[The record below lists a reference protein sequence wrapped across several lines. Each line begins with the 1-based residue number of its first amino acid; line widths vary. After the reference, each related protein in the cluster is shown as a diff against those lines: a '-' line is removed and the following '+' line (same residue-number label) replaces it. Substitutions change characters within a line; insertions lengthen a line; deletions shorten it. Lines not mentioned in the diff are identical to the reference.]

1 MAVRTSKVQR
11 RSLSFPTIPDALAE
25 IDRIV
30 AAEKSGTLRRLGNWS
45 TGQSFHHVATWI
57 NFAFDGYPPSLRP
70 PWIIKFLVGF
80 QKNKFIRGPLPAGVK
95 IPRVANG
102 TLGTEETATDA
113 GADELRR
120 AFQRLQAGCPTHDNI
135 LFGKLTHD
143 EWIQMNLRHAELH
156 LSFLSY

>member
-11 RSLSFPTIPDALAE
+11 RSLSFATIPDALAE

-45 TGQSFHHVATWI
+45 TGQIFHHVATWI

-102 TLGTEETATDA
+102 TLATEETATDV

-120 AFQRLQAGCPTHDNI
+120 ALQRLQAGCPTQDNV

-143 EWIQMNLRHAELH
+143 EWIQLNLRHAELH